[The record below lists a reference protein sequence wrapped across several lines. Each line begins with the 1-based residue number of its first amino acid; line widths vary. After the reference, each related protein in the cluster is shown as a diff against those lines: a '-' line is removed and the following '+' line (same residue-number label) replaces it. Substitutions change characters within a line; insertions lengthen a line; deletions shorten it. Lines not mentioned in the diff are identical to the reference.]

1 LKDETTMKKQPIP
14 RQSANLNLLCA
25 AACVSVALNLALASP
40 AHADSMTGDAT
51 QTGTAIVHPFGMQA
65 AGGTSGTSGLPQGV
79 VARVN
84 GVDIP
89 EVQLDNVLRA
99 ARQPDTPQVRQA
111 IRQDLIAR
119 ELFRQDAEKQH
130 YDTKPDVQAAMNAA
144 KVNAETQLYLKG
156 NIHPDPVTDAQ
167 VRARYDEIVAS
178 LGKDE
183 YKPRVI
189 AVADDATAKTV
200 LAQLKA
206 GTAFDALARQYSV
219 AASKEAGG
227 EIAWVSFKNPVVDGK
242 TQGLPLPVAQA
253 ITQLPVGAVAAATIP
268 VTDGSNALRVIVKLD
283 AKRPTQVPAFDQ
295 AKDTIRQQLQA
306 LALDKAA
313 AQFTTGLLKSA
324 QIQQ

>member
-1 LKDETTMKKQPIP
+1 MKKQPTL
-14 RQSANLNLLCA
+14 RQNTNLNLLCA
-25 AACVSVALNLALASP
+25 AAFISVILNMALP
-40 AHADSMTGDAT
+40 GKAHAAPGDDVS
-51 QTGTAIVHPFGMQA
+51 QTGVAIAHPFGLQA
-65 AGGTSGTSGLPQGV
+65 VGTSGLPQGV

-99 ARQPDTPQVRQA
+99 SRQPDTPQVRQA
-111 IRQDLIAR
+111 IRQDLITR

-144 KVNAETQLYLKG
+144 KVNSETQLYLKD
-156 NIHPDPVTDAQ
+156 NLHPEPVTDAQ
-167 VRARYDEIVAS
+167 VRVRYEEIVAS
-178 LGKDE
+178 MGKDE

-189 AVADDATAKTV
+189 VVADDATAKTV
-200 LAQLKA
+200 LQQLKG

-219 AASKEAGG
+219 AMNKAAGG
-227 EIAWVSFKNPVVDGK
+227 EMTWVSFKIPVVDGE

-253 ITQLPVGAVAAATIP
+253 ITQLPVGAVVAATIP
-268 VTDGSNALRVIVKLD
+268 VADGSNTLHVIVKLD

-306 LALDKAA
+306 LALEKAA
-313 AQFTTGLLKSA
+313 AQFTTGLLKNA
-324 QIQQ
+324 QIQ